1 MVCVVN
7 DVAVTNS
14 IVNLQNCCC
23 PNGRSN
29 MVNQNIFNNNVY
41 RNCTG
46 NVIVNDINTPIIG
59 RVSANPIRSGVGF
72 VTTLPPAVSPFSP
85 TLNYAVASNV
95 AFNGS
100 PLTTPFFHT
109 ASNFNK
115 QNALIADRA
124 FNGNCGLR
132 TRYFAND
139 LRAYR
144 AAVDNVI
151 CGTPCL
157 DYYGGAV
164 YPLDYSLPNV
174 YNYGIPYYC

>member
-1 MVCVVN
+1 MAYVVN

-14 IVNLQNCCC
+14 VVNLQNCCC
-23 PNGRSN
+23 PRNN
-29 MVNQNIFNNNVY
+29 FINQNIFNGNIY

-46 NVIVNDINTPIIG
+46 NVAINNLNGPLAG
-59 RVSANPIRSGVGF
+59 RVSANPISSGLGF
-72 VTTLPPAVSPFSP
+72 VTTLPPAVSSYSP
-85 TLNYAVASNV
+85 ALNYAVASNI

-100 PLTTPFFHT
+100 PLTSPFFHT
-109 ASNFNK
+109 ASSFNK

-132 TRYFAND
+132 TRHYEND

-144 AAVDNVI
+144 AAVNNVL

-157 DYYGGAV
+157 DYYGGPI

-174 YNYGIPYYC
+174 YNHGIPYYC